1 MSHILE
7 ENLQLSVAGLFNVRR
22 SRVNSMSKYSQDTR
36 RKLKIFNTFKRRP
49 EGYVRLVH
57 ALCPPEGSSF
67 LHMSEK
73 T

>member
-7 ENLQLSVAGLFNVRR
+7 QNLQLSVAGLFNVRR
-22 SRVNSMSKYSQDTR
+22 SRVNSMSKHSQDTR

-57 ALCPPEGSSF
+57 AVSTRG
-67 LHMSEK
+67 
-73 T
+73 